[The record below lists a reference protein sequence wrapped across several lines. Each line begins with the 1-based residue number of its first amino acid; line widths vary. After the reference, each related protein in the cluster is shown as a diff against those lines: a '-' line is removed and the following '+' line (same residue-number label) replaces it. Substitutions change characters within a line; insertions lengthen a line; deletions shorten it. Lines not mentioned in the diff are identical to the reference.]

1 MTQASITARD
11 GLFGLPADTAHE
23 RIVLASD
30 AATGLKAIVAIYSI
44 ARGPAFG
51 GCRYWTYPSEG
62 DALLDAQR
70 LSQGMALK
78 NALADLPFGGGK
90 AVILKHPGQTDRT
103 AMFQAFGRMVASL
116 DGAYITAEDVG
127 TTTDDMLAV
136 HSQTAYVSGMPR
148 DGSFG
153 GNPSPKT
160 AYGVFVGIQA
170 AVRKVLGR
178 TSLDG
183 VTVAVQG
190 LGSVGWHLCRHLFQ
204 AGARLTVC
212 DIDPEKVKKAQIEF
226 WATGVGVSEITQ
238 VAADVFAP
246 CAMGGTVTPAVAAD
260 CRFRIIAGGANN
272 QLISLAEGDTLHRR
286 EVFYVPD
293 YLINAGGII
302 SCAREYLGDA
312 SEATVMNEVA
322 RIGERVSELVD
333 RVQTAGEPPARIADT
348 WAREKCRKP

>member
-1 MTQASITARD
+1 MNPASLAGSG
-11 GLFGLPADTAHE
+11 GLFGLPADPAHE
-23 RIVLASD
+23 RIVLAAD
-30 AATGLKAIVAIYSI
+30 AATGLKAIIAIYST

-51 GCRYWTYPSEG
+51 GCRYWAYPTEG

-90 AVILKHPGQTDRT
+90 AVLLKHPGQIDR
-103 AMFQAFGRMVASL
+103 AALFQAFGRMVASL
-116 DGAYITAEDVG
+116 NGAYITAEDVG

-136 HSQTAYVSGMPR
+136 HSQTEYVSGMPR
-148 DGSFG
+148 NGSFG

-170 AVRKVLGR
+170 AVRNVLGR
-178 TSLDG
+178 PSLEG
-183 VTVAVQG
+183 VSVAVQG

-204 AGARLTVC
+204 AGAKLTVC
-212 DIDPEKVKKAQIEF
+212 DIDPEKVKKAEIEF
-226 WATGVGVSEITQ
+226 WATGVDVSEITQ

-246 CAMGGTVTPAVAAD
+246 CAMGGAVTSAVAAA

-272 QLISLAEGDTLHRR
+272 QLVSLAEGDTLHRR

-312 SEATVMNEVA
+312 NEAAVMNEVA
-322 RIGERVSELVD
+322 RIGDRVGELVE
-333 RVQTAGEPPARIADT
+333 RVQTVGEPPARIADA
-348 WAREKCRKP
+348 WAREKCKK

>member
-1 MTQASITARD
+1 MTYATIAGSD
-11 GLFGLPADTAHE
+11 GLFGLPADPAHE

-30 AATGLKAIVAIYSI
+30 VASGLKAIIAIYST

-51 GCRYWTYPSEG
+51 GCRYWSYASEG

-78 NALADLPFGGGK
+78 NALAGLPFGGGK
-90 AVILKHPGQTDRT
+90 AVLLKHPGQTDRT
-103 AMFQAFGRMVASL
+103 ALFQAFGRMVAAL

-136 HSQTAYVSGMPR
+136 HSQTEYVSGMPR
-148 DGSFG
+148 HGSFG

-160 AYGVFVGIQA
+160 AYGVFVGIEA

-178 TSLDG
+178 SALDG
-183 VTVAVQG
+183 VSVAVQG
-190 LGSVGWHLCRHLFQ
+190 LGSVGWHLCRHLHQ
-204 AGARLTVC
+204 AGAKLIVA
-212 DIDPEKVKKAQIEF
+212 DIDPQKVSQAQEQF
-226 WATGVGVSEITQ
+226 GASGVAVEEITN

-246 CAMGGTVTPAVAAD
+246 CAMGGVVTAQVAAA

-272 QLISLAEGDTLHRR
+272 QLVSLAEGDTLHRR

-302 SCAREYLGDA
+302 SCAREYLGHA
-312 SEATVMNEVA
+312 SEEAVMTEVA
-322 RIGERVSELVD
+322 RIGERVSELVE
-333 RVQTAGEPPARIADT
+333 RTQASAEAPARIADA
-348 WAREKCRKP
+348 WAREKCQR